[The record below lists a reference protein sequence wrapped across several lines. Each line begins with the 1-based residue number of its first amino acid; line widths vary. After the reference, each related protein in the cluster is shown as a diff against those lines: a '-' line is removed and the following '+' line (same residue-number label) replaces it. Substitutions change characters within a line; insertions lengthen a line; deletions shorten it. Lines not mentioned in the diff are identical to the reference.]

1 MKTAKEVCKQLGI
14 RYYRL
19 DYLIRNGYVPE
30 PRKIASG
37 QRIFSDEDIK
47 IIKQV
52 IVERRHLWYILTKIN
67 MLNLI
72 ILTIYLERKNE
83 FIC

>member
-52 IVERRHLWYILTKIN
+52 IIERRHLWYILPKVN
-67 MLNLI
+67 MFNLI
-72 ILTIYLERKNE
+72 ILTTYLERNND
-83 FIC
+83 FIS